1 MCIFQCSI
9 LVCSLMFCSRPK
21 CFFSFSFS
29 FTRAMLLRNY
39 RVLDCHFLTISTKQ
53 CLNIL
58 SYSPTK
64 EVQFCT
70 IQVFVQ
76 TIFIETFETFETLL
90 INMHNQQLINSLLR
104 HRCCFMRAQL
114 VQLRERLFFFLSQGN
129 LFAHFLVYF
138 RVIICCCKNLF

>member
-1 MCIFQCSI
+1 MCIFQCNI

-21 CFFSFSFS
+21 CFFSFVFS

-76 TIFIETFETFETLL
+76 TIFIETFETLL

-114 VQLRERLFFFLSQGN
+114 VCLRERLFTFSSQRN
-129 LFAHFLVYF
+129 LFDHFLVCF
-138 RVIICCCKNLF
+138 RVIF